1 MENNIEEI
9 RHSLSHIMAQAIL
22 NLYPKTK
29 LGMGPAIEN
38 GFYYDFLL
46 TKTLAPEDLQKI
58 EAKMKEIILQNQK
71 FTKKNIS
78 KLVAKK
84 LFSAKGGSAS
94 GGKDQPFKLELI
106 KDLPGKTVSIYTTEP
121 DKKLQATSYNLS

>member
-106 KDLPGKTVSIYTTEP
+106 KDLPGKSY
-121 DKKLQATSYNLS
+121 KLQATTFRRFMQRATH